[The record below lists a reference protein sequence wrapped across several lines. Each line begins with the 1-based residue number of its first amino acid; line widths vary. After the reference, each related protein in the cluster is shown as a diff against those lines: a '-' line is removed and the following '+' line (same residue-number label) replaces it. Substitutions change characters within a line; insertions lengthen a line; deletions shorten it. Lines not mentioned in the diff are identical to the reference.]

1 VVLVLAV
8 VGAPFFVLE
17 IVSAVEGKRTAVE
30 SAELQILAEA
40 SATAAGLAEF
50 LSGLRGSLE
59 AIAQEDP
66 GRLLDPT
73 ACAALIEEVS
83 LALPSFTHMGVADTE
98 GGMICATAPVPLPMD
113 TTVLAWVDSIGAGRR
128 FVVSPPVPG
137 PITDVWSV
145 LLGVPILDE
154 TGAFRGIVSG
164 SIQLGRIQDLVERV
178 RPTADRLVT
187 VATLDAVVVARSH
200 DADRWVGRTLPDMGV
215 AVETVTPG
223 RRFITRT
230 QDAGG
235 RERVWGRVDLDH
247 PPWRVFV
254 GAPTDEVEGPRL
266 ARLQSDVA
274 TDLLVL
280 GLALMMALFLV
291 RGITRSFAL
300 LADGVRKAE
309 PGAPVAIPEDAP
321 PEIRLVATQLN
332 QTLAAIERAE
342 AAERAAHQRY
352 QQIVDNAVFGIYV
365 SNMDGR
371 FLQVNPAF
379 VSMTGYGSAEELMS
393 AGAEAL
399 YRHPGKRPEL
409 MANSLAR
416 GYIENI
422 EVDWRRKD
430 GRPLLARL
438 NGTIMTLPG
447 GDTGFEVIVEDIT
460 RQRDLEE
467 LTRHQQ
473 KMEAVGRLA
482 GGVAHE
488 FNNLLTVLG
497 VSSEILANSL
507 DEDDPLRSET
517 DEIQAALEHA
527 AALTR
532 KLLAFSRKEVA
543 QPRVFD
549 LAKVLLGLEGMLRRV
564 IGDQIELELRP
575 MQGECRVTMDAGHLE
590 QVILNLMLN
599 ARDAMPTGGRIV
611 LGTECR
617 AAFPRRPE
625 SQGDDEPRWY
635 AVVTVSDD
643 GAGMAPGVKAHIFEP
658 FFTTKPVGEG
668 TGLGLSTVHGI
679 VAENG
684 GWIEVDSEQDAGSR
698 FSVWLPLTLEDTSPP
713 PDLPS
718 GDGATVLVGLQDSA
732 LRHMVRLSLEPLGYE
747 VLEASSPADALD
759 LFWRS
764 NKDLDLLV
772 TSRGFPGLS
781 ERSLLERLREEQPS
795 LEAIWLG
802 EDGLTLPFG
811 FSALAAQAGHALAPG
826 D

>member
-1 VVLVLAV
+1 VLAV
-8 VGAPFFVLE
+8 VGAPFFLLE
-17 IVSAVEGKRTAVE
+17 VVSAVEGWRTAVE

-40 SATAAGLAEF
+40 DATAAGLAEF

-59 AIAQEDP
+59 ALADGEGD
-66 GRLLDPT
+66 RLFSPSSCL
-73 ACAALIEEVS
+73 ALIRDAAA
-83 LALPSFTHMGVADTE
+83 ALPSFTHMGVADTE
-98 GGMICATAPVPLPMD
+98 GEMVCATAPVPQPMD
-113 TTVLAWVDSIGAGRR
+113 STVLAWVDSIAAVRGFA
-128 FVVSPPVPG
+128 VSPPVRG
-137 PITDVWSV
+137 PITIVWSV

-154 TGAFRGIVSG
+154 TGAYRGVVSG

-200 DADRWVGRTLPDMGV
+200 DAEQWVGRALPDMNV
-215 AVETVTPG
+215 DVETVTPG
-223 RRFITRT
+223 QRFITGT
-230 QDAGG
+230 VDAGG
-235 RERVWGRVDLDH
+235 EERVWGRVDLAN
-247 PPWRVFV
+247 PAWRVFV
-254 GAPTDEVEGPRL
+254 GVRRDEVYGPRL
-266 ARLQSDVA
+266 ARLQSDMA

-280 GLALMMALFLV
+280 SLALMMALFLV

-300 LADGVRKAE
+300 LADGVRNAE
-309 PGAPVAIPEDAP
+309 PGTPVAIPEDAP

-365 SNMDGR
+365 STMDGR

-379 VSMTGYGSAEELMS
+379 VSMTGYASAEELMA
-393 AGAEAL
+393 AGVEAL

-409 MANSLAR
+409 MADSLAM

-438 NGTIMTLPG
+438 NGTIMTLPRG
-447 GDTGFEVIVEDIT
+447 ETGFEVIVEDIT
-460 RQRDLEE
+460 RQRDLED

-497 VSSEILANSL
+497 VSSEILASSL

-517 DEIQAALEHA
+517 DDIQAALEHA

-532 KLLAFSRKEVA
+532 KLLAFSRREVA

-549 LAKVLLGLEGMLRRV
+549 LDKVLSGLEGMLRRV
-564 IGDQIELELRP
+564 LGDQVELELRL
-575 MQGECRVTMDAGHLE
+575 MDEVCSVTMDVGHLE

-617 AAFPRRPE
+617 AAFPPMPG
-625 SQGDDEPRWY
+625 SDGDDAPGWY
-635 AVVTVSDD
+635 AVVTVSDN
-643 GAGMAPGVKAHIFEP
+643 GSGMAPGVQAHIFEP

-684 GWIEVDSEQDAGSR
+684 GWIDVETEQGAGSR
-698 FSVWLPLTLEDTSPP
+698 FRVWLPLTQEDPSPP

-718 GDGATVLVGLQDSA
+718 GRGAIILVALQDPA
-732 LRHMVRLSLEPLGYE
+732 LRHMVRLALEPHGYE
-747 VLEASSPADALD
+747 VLEASSPSDALD

-764 NKDLDLLV
+764 NKELNLLV
-772 TSRGFPGLS
+772 TSRDFPRLS
-781 ERSLLERLREEQPS
+781 GRSLLGRLREEQS
-795 LEAIWLG
+795 TLEPIWLG
-802 EDGLTLPFG
+802 EGDLALPFD
-811 FSALAAQAGHALAPG
+811 SSDLAARVGAALGPTE
-826 D
+826 